1 MGDRRTNAKPHMPPL
16 ITLLTDFGIADGYAG
31 IMKGVI
37 YGIAPGVR
45 IVDISHQ
52 IVPQDVRGGAL
63 VLRSA
68 VPFFPRGS
76 IHVAVVDP
84 GVGSA
89 RAPLVITADVGL
101 FVGPDNGLLAPAV
114 AAQGGSSGC
123 WRIENPAYIRRAVSR
138 TFHGRDIFA
147 PMAAH
152 LALGVRPE
160 EVGPPQPAIEP
171 LSLPQPECST
181 AAVHGEVIYVDHF
194 GNLISNISA
203 DDLKPFAS
211 TGLSVSIN
219 DVSDVPL
226 VSAYA
231 QGVPSGALAIIN
243 SWGLLE
249 IAVRDGHA
257 AQQLGATT
265 RTPVT
270 VTRSPS

>member
-1 MGDRRTNAKPHMPPL
+1 MQPL
-16 ITLLTDFGIADGYAG
+16 ITLLTDFGMADGYAG

-37 YGIAPGVR
+37 CGIAPSAR

-52 IVPQDVRGGAL
+52 VAAQDVRGGAL

-89 RAPLVITADVGL
+89 RAPIVIATDAAI

-114 AAQGGSSGC
+114 AAQGGPYRC
-123 WRIENPAYIRRAVSR
+123 WRIENPPYRRAAVSR
-138 TFHGRDIFA
+138 TFHGRDVFA
-147 PMAAH
+147 PAAAH
-152 LALGVRPE
+152 LAVGARPE
-160 EVGPPQPAIEP
+160 DVGPRQETIEP
-171 LSLPQPECST
+171 LTLPQSQCS
-181 AAVHGEVIYVDHF
+181 AAGLRGEVIYVDHF

-203 DDLKPFAS
+203 DDLKSFA
-211 TGLSVSIN
+211 TAGLSVSIN

-231 QGVPSGALAIIN
+231 QGAPSAALAIIN

-249 IAVRDGHA
+249 IAVRDGNA
-257 AQQLGATT
+257 ARHLGASAG
-265 RTPVT
+265 TPVT
-270 VTRSPS
+270 VTRSGS